1 MEEELARMEARYRV
15 GDGDGVAVVTPRT
28 NCSQDSA
35 YALYAVTRQIAE
47 LDQKIAVYHEFP
59 ESRIS
64 PKRSKRFGVLFDD
77 LEPDLVEPPR
87 RRDEGGVVLS
97 QLDLATAGQA
107 CIPNRLQKPVALARV
122 DRLGNLAREGVHG
135 HHTSG
140 HGAQLNA
147 RVAGPRKS
155 LQATV

>member
-35 YALYAVTRQIAE
+35 NALYAVTRQIAE

-64 PKRSKRFGVLFDD
+64 PKRENVPADD
-77 LEPDLVEPPR
+77 TQFASTIRGPIRRPR
-87 RRDEGGVVLS
+87 
-97 QLDLATAGQA
+97 
-107 CIPNRLQKPVALARV
+107 AR
-122 DRLGNLAREGVHG
+122 
-135 HHTSG
+135 
-140 HGAQLNA
+140 
-147 RVAGPRKS
+147 PR
-155 LQATV
+155 